1 MRVPKSATLRVVCG
15 AVLAILTLASAGL
28 AIAGIWEMLPGETAA
43 QLFGTFVTVGGTTV
57 AVTYIADTFFS
68 GDK

>member
-1 MRVPKSATLRVVCG
+1 MRVPKSQTLRVVCG

-43 QLFGTFVTVGGTTV
+43 QLFGTFVTIAGTTV
-57 AVTYIADTFFS
+57 AVAYITDTFFP